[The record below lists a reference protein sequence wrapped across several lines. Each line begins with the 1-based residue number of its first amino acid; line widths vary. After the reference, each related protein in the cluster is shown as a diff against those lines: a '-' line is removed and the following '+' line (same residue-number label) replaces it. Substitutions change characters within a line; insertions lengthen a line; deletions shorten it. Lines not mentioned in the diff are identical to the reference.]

1 LLKKLYANKFLK
13 IAVLLVVI
21 GGIGFTGY
29 GAMNKSKTASSE
41 TVTTREETVTR
52 GDITIGFTGD
62 GEAEIPVINLDF
74 SLSGKIKEIHV
85 KNGDQIQEGQV
96 LAKLDDTEYQ
106 NKLRTAEL
114 SYNKAVATLEQK
126 EENTR
131 LNLISEKQK
140 LDEAQRQIK
149 QIEIEY
155 LPMLELEDYYSPQEI
170 ELKKM
175 SYESAKAAYDLQ
187 VEQYNALLNANKD
200 VELERVNVE
209 SAQINLEMAKNDLD
223 NTVLKSPVSATV
235 LNLSYKAGESFSPP
249 STSGKATAD
258 TSHFIVVSD
267 ADKIEVVV
275 PVSEMDL
282 PKVEIGQTV
291 EVAFEAHSGETYM
304 GKVTVINALPKI
316 DSNGL
321 VTYDVRIELD
331 GTMGKIKSGMTCTV
345 DFILRQEKNVL
356 IIPNKAVS
364 MVDGKQVVKVKGLD
378 GNLQVKNIKTGLTDG
393 KNVAVTDGLEVGET
407 VVIETK
413 KSE

>member
-1 LLKKLYANKFLK
+1 MLKKIYSNKFLK
-13 IAVLLVVI
+13 IALLLAIV

-29 GAMNKSKTASSE
+29 KMMNKNKTASSE
-41 TVTTREETVTR
+41 TVTTKEESVIR
-52 GDITIGFTGD
+52 SDITIGFTGD

-74 SLSGKIKEIHV
+74 PLSGKIKELYV

-114 SYNKAVATLEQK
+114 NYNKAMATLDQK
-126 EENTR
+126 EENAR

-140 LDEAQRQIK
+140 IDDLKMKLRQI
-149 QIEIEY
+149 ELEY
-155 LPMLELEDYYSPQEI
+155 LPMLELQDYYAPQEI

-175 SYESAKAAYDLQ
+175 SYESAQSTYGIQL
-187 VEQYNALLNANKD
+187 EQYNALLGSNRDIA
-200 VELERVNVE
+200 LEKVNVE
-209 SAQINLEMAKNDLD
+209 SALINLEMARNDLE
-223 NTVLKSPVSATV
+223 NTILKSPVSATV
-235 LNLSYKAGESFSPP
+235 LNLSYKSGESFSPP

-282 PKVEIGQTV
+282 PKVIIGQSV
-291 EVAFEAHSGETYM
+291 EVGFEAHPGETYV

-316 DSNGL
+316 DQSGL

-331 GTMGKIKSGMTCTV
+331 GTMGKIRSGMTCTV
-345 DFILRQEKNVL
+345 SFILRQEKNVL

-364 MVDGKQVVKVKGLD
+364 MIDGKQAVKIKDRD
-378 GNLQVKNIKTGLTDG
+378 GNLETKNIKTGLTDG
-393 KNVAVTDGLEVGET
+393 KYVAVTEGLEVGEI
-407 VVIETK
+407 VVIETIK
-413 KSE
+413 